1 MASIQTV
8 AGSSYVVLSSP
19 TSGAVASI
27 VVKDNSAAQLLNP
40 TAGKGDVPANGAA
53 LAFPFQL
60 ANSTLR

>member
-19 TSGAVASI
+19 TSGAVAI